1 MTARDDWQSYISLL
15 HSGNYVKLARLDF
28 LQPDGSVAFML
39 DNNALNKR
47 AGAFVQEGTLS
58 VNLQNG
64 QRRKADVTLS
74 NLDGAYDYQINK
86 VWFGQQV
93 RLMMGVLLPDGRA
106 YYIPQ
111 GIFYIQDPE
120 EVLKPGQRSVT
131 YTLVDK
137 AAYLDGTL
145 FGNLDGIYEVAR
157 GENIFEAI
165 TTLLQMD
172 KGNGTAIDG
181 LAPIFTDYYTGK
193 TVELPD
199 GTNISVLETPYTY
212 RCESDAGTYWE
223 IIKEMAVMLSAW
235 IGYDSNGHLRL
246 TPSNEDMDDI
256 TKPVLW
262 DFTPDEVN
270 FLGATYTVNASEV
283 FNDIIV
289 IGEAL
294 DDSPQPRGR
303 ATNTNVK
310 SDTESQVMGLRTK
323 MLTATGYYADEQC
336 QELAEWYLKRYTV
349 LQKSVTIECGQIF
362 HIEENEL
369 VTIKRTDKDGSP
381 VEKHLVTGFTLPIG
395 QVGAMT
401 INATSVND
409 LSGNSSY
416 SA

>member
-1 MTARDDWQSYISLL
+1 MTARDDWQTYINLL
-15 HSGNYVKLARLDF
+15 HNGNYVKLSRLDF

-47 AGAFVQEGTLS
+47 AGAFIQEGTLS

-93 RLMMGVLLPDGRA
+93 RLMMGVLLPDGRP

-111 GIFYIQDPE
+111 GVFYIQDPE

-145 FGNLDGIYEVAR
+145 FGNLDGIYEIAR
-157 GENIFEAI
+157 DENIFEAI
-165 TTLLQMD
+165 TTILQMD
-172 KGNGTAIDG
+172 RGNGTAIDN
-181 LAPIFTDYYTGK
+181 LAPIFTDYYTSK

-199 GTNISVLETPYTY
+199 GTTISVLNTPYTY
-212 RCESDAGTYWE
+212 RCESDTGTYWE

-323 MLTATGYYADEQC
+323 MMTATGYYADEQC

-369 VTIKRTDKDGSP
+369 VTIKRTDKEGSP
-381 VEKHLVTGFTLPIG
+381 VEKHLVTGFTIPIG
-395 QVGAMT
+395 QVGVMT

-416 SA
+416 SV